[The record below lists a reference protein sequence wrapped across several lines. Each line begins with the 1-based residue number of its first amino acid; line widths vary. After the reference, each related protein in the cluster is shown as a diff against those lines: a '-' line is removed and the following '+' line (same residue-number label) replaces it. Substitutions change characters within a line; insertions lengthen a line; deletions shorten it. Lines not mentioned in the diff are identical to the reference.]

1 MTLPFRR
8 RHHDDESAHDRARAL
23 TSIEML
29 EPLDETEAGW
39 LAGHLEGCAEC
50 RRDREAYLADRELLR
65 SLRDRTPEPPR
76 DLWAR
81 TSAALDREARHR
93 PARQAAARSSTRFP
107 LAPAAGIL
115 VLLVVIGAAIAPQ
128 LIPPPRTALGTP
140 AGQPTAAGEPTPI
153 TVAADDVGWVRHTR
167 EGTWELVI
175 SDVDAVCPRSQGGC
189 QSLGEDVHGRPV
201 ALGNS
206 PASISISPDEH
217 TLVVES
223 LGKGPEPNKI
233 LVVPVPSATPAATP
247 ELAPTGTA
255 PSSAPQTAPE
265 TAPATPT
272 ASPVPSSDLGAG
284 VIEIA
289 SGVTVV
295 GDTAYS
301 DDGRWLAFSARP
313 SDGSS
318 GPDLYLWHVGD
329 PVALPVT
336 SDHQTY
342 FSTWLG
348 NLVLASRLVP
358 ASPAATDDPSA
369 TSDPSSTAE
378 PTREPIASADASAG
392 TDEASAAPVIE
403 AHPSSFLLDPATLI
417 RSDIAQPD
425 VWLPVVDPKGR
436 FVAYWSGT
444 LTGAANGLDWRLGT
458 GSLVLDR
465 WSTGVAAPS
474 ATPESTDAPA
484 ATTVIG
490 PIGSPVAIV
499 EGKASAFASKFDPSG
514 TRLATWVADENDTT
528 VGRLYLQ
535 VIDPASGSVDPTLA
549 PLPGVPA
556 LRRFSI
562 ETGRLAWV
570 SPPGQ
575 DGQESSVQVLG
586 WSHDE
591 FGEVRTIPSKD
602 LFIVR

>member
-23 TSIEML
+23 TSNEML
-29 EPLDETEAGW
+29 EPLGESEAGW
-39 LAGHLEGCAEC
+39 LAGHLDGCAEC

-65 SLRDRTPEPPR
+65 SLRDQTPEPPR

-93 PARQAAARSSTRFP
+93 PTRPAPARAPRRFP

-115 VLLVVIGAAIAPQ
+115 VLLVVIGATIVPPFLQPAQSPHGTEAAQAPVV
-128 LIPPPRTALGTP
+128 
-140 AGQPTAAGEPTPI
+140 GQPTPFA
-153 TVAADDVGWVRHTR
+153 VAAARVGWVRAT
-167 EGTWELVI
+167 GDGSWELVI
-175 SDVDAVCPRSQGGC
+175 SDIDAVCPRAQSGC

-206 PASISISPDEH
+206 PSSMTISPDEN

-223 LGKGPEPNKI
+223 LGEGPVPNKI

-247 ELAPTGTA
+247 EVAATAAPA
-255 PSSAPQTAPE
+255 SSGPE
-265 TAPATPT
+265 TAPA
-272 ASPVPSSDLGAG
+272 SPVPSAVIAPG

-295 GDTAYS
+295 GETAYS
-301 DDGRWLAFSARP
+301 DDGEWLAFSARP
-313 SDGSS
+313 SDGTA

-329 PVALPVT
+329 KAAHPVT
-336 SDHQTY
+336 TDHQTY
-342 FSTWLG
+342 FSAWLS
-348 NLVLASRLVP
+348 NQVLASRVDVAAAP
-358 ASPAATDDPSA
+358 VATDDLSGNP
-369 TSDPSSTAE
+369 TA
-378 PTREPIASADASAG
+378 ADAA
-392 TDEASAAPVIE
+392 TAAPVIE
-403 AHPSSFLLDPATLI
+403 GHPSSFLLDPATLV

-425 VWLPVVDPKGR
+425 VWLPVVDPTGR
-436 FVAYWSGT
+436 FVAFWSGT
-444 LTGAANGLDWRLGT
+444 LTGNPDALDWRLGT
-458 GSLVLDR
+458 GNLVLDG
-465 WSTGVAAPS
+465 WSTGVLAASSAAPDAS
-474 ATPESTDAPA
+474 PAPA
-484 ATTVIG
+484 ATTPPVG
-490 PIGSPVAIV
+490 PIGSPVTIV
-499 EGKASAFASKFDPSG
+499 EGPAAAFTGKFDPTG
-514 TRLATWVADENDTT
+514 TRLAIWVGDDHDAT

-535 VIDPASGSVDPTLA
+535 VLDPATGAVDPAIA

-562 ETGRLAWV
+562 EAGRLAWV

-586 WSHDE
+586 WSHDN
-591 FGEVRTIPSKD
+591 FGEVRTIPSRD

>member
-29 EPLDETEAGW
+29 ESLGESGASW
-39 LAGHLEGCAEC
+39 LAGHLDGCAEC

-65 SLRDRTPEPPR
+65 SLRDHTPEPPR

-81 TSAALDREARHR
+81 TSAALDREARNR
-93 PARQAAARSSTRFP
+93 PARPAAAGSARRFP
-107 LAPAAGIL
+107 LAPAAGVL
-115 VLLVVIGAAIAPQ
+115 VLLIVIGAAIVPPFIRPPQ
-128 LIPPPRTALGTP
+128 AALGTP
-140 AGQPTAAGEPTPI
+140 GAQPTEAGQPTPI
-153 TVAADDVGWVRHTR
+153 TVAAARVGWVRQT
-167 EGTWELVI
+167 GDGSWELVI
-175 SDVDAVCPRSQGGC
+175 SNVDAVCPHAQAGC
-189 QSLGEDVHGRPV
+189 QSLGEDLHGRPV

-206 PASISISPDEH
+206 PASMTISPDEN

-223 LGKGPEPNKI
+223 LGAGAAPNKI

-247 ELAPTGTA
+247 AVAASGAP
-255 PSSAPQTAPE
+255 PSGSPE
-265 TAPATPT
+265 TAPA
-272 ASPVPSSDLGAG
+272 SPIPSADIAAG

-295 GDTAYS
+295 GETAYS
-301 DDGRWLAFSARP
+301 GNGQWLAFSARP
-313 SDGSS
+313 SDGTT

-329 PVALPVT
+329 PAALPVT
-336 SDHQTY
+336 TDHQTY
-342 FSTWLG
+342 FSAWLG
-348 NLVLASRLVP
+348 NRVLASRVVVP
-358 ASPAATDDPSA
+358 AIPAATDDPSA
-369 TSDPSSTAE
+369 TVDPSTA
-378 PTREPIASADASAG
+378 PTDPGAEATAAADAA
-392 TDEASAAPVIE
+392 TAPPVLE
-403 AHPSSFLLDPATLI
+403 AHPSSFLLDPATLV

-425 VWLPVVDPKGR
+425 VWLPVVDPTGR
-436 FVAYWSGT
+436 FVAFWSGT
-444 LTGAANGLDWRLGT
+444 LRGSADGLDWRLGA
-458 GSLVLDR
+458 GRLVLDG
-465 WSTGVAAPS
+465 WSTGVVAVPS
-474 ATPESTDAPA
+474 TPPDASAPA
-484 ATTVIG
+484 ATSPPVG
-490 PIGSPVAIV
+490 PIGSPVTIV
-499 EGKASAFASKFDPSG
+499 EGQAAAFTSKFDPTG
-514 TRLATWVADENDTT
+514 TRLAIWVADDHDTT
-528 VGRLYLQ
+528 VGRLYLK
-535 VIDPASGSVDPTLA
+535 VLDPATGAVNPSIA

-586 WSHDE
+586 WSNDD